1 MIVQLL
7 TVVNYIISFALVIS
21 VIVFVHEFGHYIVA
35 RLCGVRATDFAIG
48 FGKRLFGF
56 TDKYGTEWKIC
67 AIPLGGY
74 VKFLG
79 DIDPAS
85 LNVSDEEFKPQDSK
99 YLFHTK
105 PLWKKSLI
113 VAAGPF
119 ANYLL
124 CFLIFTV
131 LAYSSG
137 ILISSNI
144 INKVMPGSVAQKAGM
159 LPQDVIVEVNKQ
171 PISSFNDVEL
181 LVVSSP
187 GIELNFTIKRGND
200 LFDLPITPE
209 RVSIKNGNKEVVIGR
224 IGVQS
229 GGVTHQ
235 ELNLL
240 DAANYSF
247 SQIIMISKVTLKA
260 IGQIFQGQRSIDE
273 MEGPLSIAKMSAD
286 SIQLGFKAVLW
297 LIAMLSLNIGLL
309 NLLPVP
315 VLDGG
320 HLLFYVIETMVGK
333 KLVVSIQK
341 YAIFIGMCFLI
352 ALSLYVLVNDIL
364 KF

>member
-1 MIVQLL
+1 MITQLL
-7 TVVNYIISFALVIS
+7 NVANYLISFALVIS

-48 FGKRLFGF
+48 FGKKLFGF

-85 LNVSDEEFKPQDSK
+85 LSVSDKEVDSKDSK

-144 INKVMPGSVAQKAGM
+144 INRVMPGSVAEKAGM
-159 LPQDVIVEVNKQ
+159 MPKDIIVEVNKQ
-171 PISSFNDVEL
+171 AITSFNDVEL

-187 GIELNFTIKRGND
+187 GIKLDFIIKRGDALLN
-200 LFDLPITPE
+200 LPITPE
-209 RVSIKNGNKEVVIGR
+209 KVTVKNGNKEVTIGR

-229 GGVTHQ
+229 SEVIHQ
-235 ELNLL
+235 QLNFF
-240 DAANYSF
+240 DSATYSF
-247 SQIIMISKVTLKA
+247 SQIAIISKVTLKA

-286 SIQLGFKAVLW
+286 SIQLGFKAVMW

-309 NLLPVP
+309 NLLPIP

-320 HLLFYVIETMVGK
+320 HLLFYVIETIVGK
-333 KLVVSIQK
+333 TWVLRIQK
-341 YAIFIGMCFLI
+341 YAISMGMFFLL